1 MEPLQVQCVDC
12 AHDVMQDQ
20 LSKVEELQ
28 SIQTFATRLLQI
40 SRSTPYLIAAL
51 IGHKRVCCS
60 TDMLTLIV
68 IVCDCLLSFIL
79 LYLYTIVI
87 SFCMMLL

>member
-12 AHDVMQDQ
+12 AHCVTQDQ

-28 SIQTFATRLLQI
+28 SIQTFATKLLQI

-60 TDMLTLIV
+60 RDMLTLIV
-68 IVCDCLLSFIL
+68 TICDCLVSYVSFA
-79 LYLYTIVI
+79 
-87 SFCMMLL
+87 SSRS